1 MPTLLDF
8 RRRIRSVKN
17 TQQITRAMKF
27 IAAARLRRAQ
37 ETATSLRPYAA
48 GIREVLRSAMSR
60 IENPEQFPLLT
71 QRPEERVLVLV
82 AAGERGLAG
91 AFNANVLRRAFEFL
105 REKNDK
111 TVEVIPIAK
120 KSRDAFAKRS
130 WKIVAEYVDVT
141 TRADL
146 AVAAKIAA
154 EVMKI
159 YEAHQ
164 ADSVYLIYNEFKN
177 VMAQTLRVEKLL
189 PLEPAAL
196 GEPSKTRQDA
206 DVKATG
212 VTARIDVG
220 TVSVGG
226 STSVQAGGHAS
237 EVAPSSAVGTSS
249 VPASASVPASGKSLN
264 AVAASPTVP
273 VDYIYEQPAAEI
285 FNKLVPR
292 YVEMQIYRMLAET
305 SAAEH
310 AARMTAMD
318 SATRNASDVI
328 DALTL
333 HMNKVRQAAITR
345 EIIEVVS
352 GAASAG

>member
-37 ETATSLRPYAA
+37 ETAVSLRPYAA
-48 GIREVLRSAMSR
+48 GIREILRSAMSR

-71 QRPEERVLVLV
+71 QRPEEKVLVLV
-82 AAGERGLAG
+82 TSGERGLCG

-105 REKNDK
+105 NEKSGK
-111 TVEVIPIAK
+111 SVEVIAIAK
-120 KSRDAFAKRS
+120 KSRDAFRKRS
-130 WKIVAEYVDVT
+130 WKIAAEYIDVT
-141 TRADL
+141 SRADL
-146 AVAAKIAA
+146 GKANEIAA

-159 YEAHQ
+159 YETGG

-177 VMAQTLRVEKLL
+177 VMMQTLRVEKLL
-189 PLEPAAL
+189 PLERSAL
-196 GEPSKTRQDA
+196 GEPQK
-206 DVKATG
+206 DVP
-212 VTARIDVG
+212 
-220 TVSVGG
+220 
-226 STSVQAGGHAS
+226 
-237 EVAPSSAVGTSS
+237 PS
-249 VPASASVPASGKSLN
+249 N
-264 AVAASPTVP
+264 ANDP

-285 FNKLVPR
+285 YNRLVPR
-292 YVEMQIYRMLAET
+292 YVEMQIYRMLAES

-310 AARMTAMD
+310 AARMTAME
-318 SATRNASDVI
+318 SATSNASDVI

>member
-37 ETATSLRPYAA
+37 ETAVSLRPYAS
-48 GIREVLRSAMSR
+48 GIREILRSAMSR

-71 QRPEERVLVLV
+71 QRPEEKVLVLV
-82 AAGERGLAG
+82 TSGERGLCG
-91 AFNANVLRRAFEFL
+91 AFNANVLRRAFDFL
-105 REKNDK
+105 REKSGK
-111 TVEVIPIAK
+111 SVEVITLAK
-120 KSRDAFAKRS
+120 KSRDAFRKRS
-130 WKIVAEYVDVT
+130 WKIAAEYVDVT
-141 TRADL
+141 SRADL
-146 AVAAKIAA
+146 GKAKEIAA

-159 YEAHQ
+159 YQAGG

-177 VMAQTLRVEKLL
+177 LMMQTLRVEKLL
-189 PLEPAAL
+189 PLEHSAL
-196 GEPSKTRQDA
+196 GEHEK
-206 DVKATG
+206 G
-212 VTARIDVG
+212 
-220 TVSVGG
+220 
-226 STSVQAGGHAS
+226 
-237 EVAPSSAVGTSS
+237 APAASSAD
-249 VPASASVPASGKSLN
+249 A
-264 AVAASPTVP
+264 

-285 FNKLVPR
+285 FNELVPC
-292 YVEMQIYRMLAET
+292 YVEMQIYRMIAES

-310 AARMTAMD
+310 AARMTAME
-318 SATRNASDVI
+318 SATSNASDVI

>member
-37 ETATSLRPYAA
+37 ETAVSLRPYAS

-71 QRPEERVLVLV
+71 QRPEEKILVLV
-82 AAGERGLAG
+82 TAGERGLCG
-91 AFNANVLRRAFEFL
+91 AFNANVLRTAFDFL
-105 REKNDK
+105 REKTGK
-111 TVEVIPIAK
+111 AVEIIAISK
-120 KSRDAFAKRS
+120 KSRDAFRKRQ
-130 WKIVAEYVDVT
+130 WKIVGEYIDVT
-141 TRADL
+141 SRAEL
-146 AVAAKIAA
+146 GKAAEIAA

-159 YEAHQ
+159 YESGA
-164 ADSVYLIYNEFKN
+164 ADSVYLVYNEFKN
-177 VMAQTLRVEKLL
+177 VMTQTLRVEKVL
-189 PLEPAAL
+189 PLDRSEL
-196 GEPSKTRQDA
+196 GEPKK
-206 DVKATG
+206 DVPP
-212 VTARIDVG
+212 TA
-220 TVSVGG
+220 
-226 STSVQAGGHAS
+226 AG
-237 EVAPSSAVGTSS
+237 E
-249 VPASASVPASGKSLN
+249 L
-264 AVAASPTVP
+264 
-273 VDYIYEQPAAEI
+273 VDYIYEQPAEEI
-285 FNKLVPR
+285 FNRLVPR
-292 YVEMQIYRMLAET
+292 YVEMQIFRMLAES

-310 AARMTAMD
+310 AARMTAME
-318 SATRNASDVI
+318 SATSNASDVI

>member
-37 ETATSLRPYAA
+37 ETAVSLRPYAA
-48 GIREVLRSAMSR
+48 GIREILRSAMSR
-60 IENPEQFPLLT
+60 IENPEQFPMLAH
-71 QRPEERVLVLV
+71 RPEEKILVLV
-82 AAGERGLAG
+82 TSGERGLAG
-91 AFNANVLRRAFEFL
+91 AFNANVLRQAFDFL
-105 REKNDK
+105 REKSDK
-111 TVEVIPIAK
+111 SVEVITIAK
-120 KSRDAFAKRS
+120 KGRDAFRKRS
-130 WKIVAEYVDVT
+130 WKIVGEYVDVT
-141 TRADL
+141 SKAELGKARE
-146 AVAAKIAA
+146 IAA

-159 YEAHQ
+159 YESGG

-177 VMAQTLRVEKLL
+177 VMMQTLRVEKLL
-189 PLEPAAL
+189 PLEREAL
-196 GEPSKTRQDA
+196 DRHEKG
-206 DVKATG
+206 
-212 VTARIDVG
+212 
-220 TVSVGG
+220 
-226 STSVQAGGHAS
+226 
-237 EVAPSSAVGTSS
+237 AP
-249 VPASASVPASGKSLN
+249 PESASPQ
-264 AVAASPTVP
+264 

-285 FNKLVPR
+285 FSKLVPR
-292 YVEMQIYRMLAET
+292 YVEMQVYRMLAES

-310 AARMTAMD
+310 AARMTAME
-318 SATRNASDVI
+318 SATSNASDVI

>member
-37 ETATSLRPYAA
+37 ETAVSLRPYAS

-71 QRPEERVLVLV
+71 QRPEEKILVLV
-82 AAGERGLAG
+82 TSGERGLCG

-105 REKNDK
+105 REKGDK
-111 TVEVIPIAK
+111 SVEVITLAK
-120 KSRDAFAKRS
+120 KGRDAFRKRS
-130 WKIVAEYVDVT
+130 WKIAGEYVDVT
-141 TRADL
+141 SRADL
-146 AVAAKIAA
+146 NKAREIAA

-159 YEAHQ
+159 YESGG

-177 VMAQTLRVEKLL
+177 VMMQTLRTEKLL
-189 PLEPAAL
+189 PLDRSAL
-196 GEPSKTRQDA
+196 DQHDKSAPP
-206 DVKATG
+206 
-212 VTARIDVG
+212 
-220 TVSVGG
+220 
-226 STSVQAGGHAS
+226 
-237 EVAPSSAVGTSS
+237 PSSGD
-249 VPASASVPASGKSLN
+249 N
-264 AVAASPTVP
+264 
-273 VDYIYEQPAAEI
+273 VDYIYEQPAEEI

-292 YVEMQIYRMLAET
+292 YVEMQIYRMIAES

-310 AARMTAMD
+310 AARMTAME
-318 SATRNASDVI
+318 SATSNASDVI

>member
-37 ETATSLRPYAA
+37 ETAVSLRPYAA

-60 IENPEQFPLLT
+60 IENPEQFPLLAH
-71 QRPEERVLVLV
+71 RPEERVLVLV
-82 AAGERGLAG
+82 AAGERGLCG
-91 AFNANVLRRAFEFL
+91 AFNANVLRLAFEFVS
-105 REKNDK
+105 EKKDK
-111 TVEVIPIAK
+111 TVEIITIAK
-120 KSRDAFAKRS
+120 KSREAFRKRS
-130 WKIVAEYVDVT
+130 FKIAAEYVDVT

-146 AVAAKIAA
+146 KVAKEIAA

-159 YEAHQ
+159 YQAHQ
-164 ADSVYLIYNEFKN
+164 ADSVYLIYNEFRN
-177 VMAQTLRVEKLL
+177 VMAQTLRVEKVL
-189 PLEPAAL
+189 PLEPEAL
-196 GEPSKTRQDA
+196 GTPDKN
-206 DVKATG
+206 
-212 VTARIDVG
+212 
-220 TVSVGG
+220 
-226 STSVQAGGHAS
+226 
-237 EVAPSSAVGTSS
+237 APVTSS
-249 VPASASVPASGKSLN
+249 EN
-264 AVAASPTVP
+264 P

-285 FNKLVPR
+285 YNKLVPR

-310 AARMTAMD
+310 AARMTAME
-318 SATRNASDVI
+318 SATSNASDVI

>member
-37 ETATSLRPYAA
+37 ETAVSLRPYAS
-48 GIREVLRSAMSR
+48 GIREILRSAMSR

-71 QRPEERVLVLV
+71 QRPEEKVLVLV
-82 AAGERGLAG
+82 TSGERGLCG

-105 REKNDK
+105 REKSDK
-111 TVEVIPIAK
+111 SVEVITIAK
-120 KSRDAFAKRS
+120 KSRDAFRKRS
-130 WKIVAEYVDVT
+130 WKIASEYVDVT
-141 TRADL
+141 SRADL
-146 AVAAKIAA
+146 GKAREIAA
-154 EVMKI
+154 EVMKM
-159 YEAHQ
+159 YEAGG

-177 VMAQTLRVEKLL
+177 VMMQTLRVEKLL
-189 PLEPAAL
+189 PLEHAAL
-196 GEPSKTRQDA
+196 GMHEK
-206 DVKATG
+206 G
-212 VTARIDVG
+212 
-220 TVSVGG
+220 
-226 STSVQAGGHAS
+226 
-237 EVAPSSAVGTSS
+237 VAPSS
-249 VPASASVPASGKSLN
+249 SGD
-264 AVAASPTVP
+264 A
-273 VDYIYEQPAAEI
+273 VDYIYEQPAAEM

-292 YVEMQIYRMLAET
+292 YVEMQIYRMLAES

-310 AARMTAMD
+310 AARMTAME
-318 SATRNASDVI
+318 SATSNASDVI

>member
-37 ETATSLRPYAA
+37 ETAVSLRPYAS
-48 GIREVLRSAMSR
+48 GIREILRSAMSR

-71 QRPEERVLVLV
+71 QRPEEKILVLV
-82 AAGERGLAG
+82 TAGERGLCG
-91 AFNANVLRRAFEFL
+91 AFNANVLRRAFDFL
-105 REKNDK
+105 REKSGK
-111 TVEVIPIAK
+111 SVEVITLAK
-120 KSRDAFAKRS
+120 KSRDAFRKRS
-130 WKIVAEYVDVT
+130 WKIAAEYVDVT
-141 TRADL
+141 ARADL
-146 AVAAKIAA
+146 GKAREIAA

-159 YEAHQ
+159 YEAGG

-177 VMAQTLRVEKLL
+177 VMMQTLRVEKLL
-189 PLEPAAL
+189 PLEHSAL
-196 GEPSKTRQDA
+196 GEHEK
-206 DVKATG
+206 G
-212 VTARIDVG
+212 
-220 TVSVGG
+220 
-226 STSVQAGGHAS
+226 
-237 EVAPSSAVGTSS
+237 APLVSSAD
-249 VPASASVPASGKSLN
+249 A
-264 AVAASPTVP
+264 

-292 YVEMQIYRMLAET
+292 YVEMQIYRMIAES

-310 AARMTAMD
+310 AARMTAME
-318 SATRNASDVI
+318 SATSNASDVI

>member
-37 ETATSLRPYAA
+37 ETAVSLRPYAA

-71 QRPEERVLVLV
+71 QRPEERMLVLV
-82 AAGERGLAG
+82 AAGERGLCG
-91 AFNANVLRRAFEFL
+91 AFNANVLRRAFDFL

-111 TVEVIPIAK
+111 TVEVIAIAK

-130 WKIVAEYVDVT
+130 WKIAAEYVDVT

-146 AVAAKIAA
+146 GVAAKIAA

-159 YEAHQ
+159 YETHE

-189 PLEPAAL
+189 PLEHAAL
-196 GEPSKTRQDA
+196 GEPLKDTLR
-206 DVKATG
+206 
-212 VTARIDVG
+212 
-220 TVSVGG
+220 
-226 STSVQAGGHAS
+226 
-237 EVAPSSAVGTSS
+237 TSS
-249 VPASASVPASGKSLN
+249 TDA
-264 AVAASPTVP
+264 

-310 AARMTAMD
+310 AARMTAME
-318 SATRNASDVI
+318 SATSNASDVI

>member
-27 IAAARLRRAQ
+27 IAAAPLRRAQ

-105 REKNDK
+105 REKKDK
-111 TVEVIPIAK
+111 SLAVIPIAK
-120 KSRDAFAKRS
+120 KSRDAFAKRN
-130 WKIVAEYVDVT
+130 WKIAAEYVDVT

-159 YEAHQ
+159 YETHQ

-177 VMAQTLRVEKLL
+177 VMAATLRVEKLL

-196 GEPSKTRQDA
+196 GEPMKDA
-206 DVKATG
+206 L
-212 VTARIDVG
+212 
-220 TVSVGG
+220 
-226 STSVQAGGHAS
+226 
-237 EVAPSSAVGTSS
+237 PTSS
-249 VPASASVPASGKSLN
+249 TDA
-264 AVAASPTVP
+264 

-310 AARMTAMD
+310 AARMTAME
-318 SATRNASDVI
+318 SATSNAADVI

>member
-37 ETATSLRPYAA
+37 ETAVSLRPYAS
-48 GIREVLRSAMSR
+48 GIREILRSAMSR

-71 QRPEERVLVLV
+71 QRPEERVLALV
-82 AAGERGLAG
+82 TSGERGLCG

-105 REKNDK
+105 NEKSGK
-111 TVEVIPIAK
+111 SVEVIAIAK
-120 KSRDAFAKRS
+120 KSRDAFRKRS
-130 WKIVAEYVDVT
+130 WKIAADYVDVT
-141 TRADL
+141 SRADL
-146 AVAAKIAA
+146 GKAREISA

-159 YEAHQ
+159 YEAGG

-177 VMAQTLRVEKLL
+177 VMMQTLRVEKLL
-189 PLEPAAL
+189 PLERAAL
-196 GEPSKTRQDA
+196 GEHEK
-206 DVKATG
+206 G
-212 VTARIDVG
+212 
-220 TVSVGG
+220 
-226 STSVQAGGHAS
+226 
-237 EVAPSSAVGTSS
+237 APPASSAD
-249 VPASASVPASGKSLN
+249 A
-264 AVAASPTVP
+264 

-292 YVEMQIYRMLAET
+292 YVEMQIFRMLAES

-310 AARMTAMD
+310 AARMTAME
-318 SATRNASDVI
+318 SATSNASDVI

>member
-105 REKNDK
+105 REKKDK
-111 TVEVIPIAK
+111 SLAVIPIAK
-120 KSRDAFAKRS
+120 KSRDAFAKRN
-130 WKIVAEYVDVT
+130 WKIAAEYVDVT

-159 YEAHQ
+159 YETHQ

-177 VMAQTLRVEKLL
+177 VMAATLRVEKLL
-189 PLEPAAL
+189 PLEHAAL
-196 GEPSKTRQDA
+196 GEPMKDA
-206 DVKATG
+206 L
-212 VTARIDVG
+212 
-220 TVSVGG
+220 
-226 STSVQAGGHAS
+226 
-237 EVAPSSAVGTSS
+237 PTSS
-249 VPASASVPASGKSLN
+249 TDA
-264 AVAASPTVP
+264 

-310 AARMTAMD
+310 AARMTAME
-318 SATRNASDVI
+318 SATSNAADVI

>member
-1 MPTLLDF
+1 MPTLLEF
-8 RRRIRSVKN
+8 RRRIRSVRN

-37 ETATSLRPYAA
+37 QTAILLRPYAG

-60 IENPEQFPLLT
+60 IENPEQFPLLA

-82 AAGERGLAG
+82 TSGERGLCG

-105 REKNDK
+105 GEKNDK
-111 TVEVIPIAK
+111 SVEVIAIAK
-120 KSRDAFAKRS
+120 KSRDSFRKRS
-130 WKIVAEYVDVT
+130 WKIAGEYLDVT

-146 AVAAKIAA
+146 GKAKEIAA
-154 EVMKI
+154 EVMKV

-164 ADSVYLIYNEFKN
+164 ADSVYLIYNEFRN
-177 VMAQTLRVEKLL
+177 VLMQTLRVEKLL
-189 PLEPAAL
+189 PLERAAL
-196 GEPSKTRQDA
+196 
-206 DVKATG
+206 AT
-212 VTARIDVG
+212 TEKHSPPA
-220 TVSVGG
+220 
-226 STSVQAGGHAS
+226 
-237 EVAPSSAVGTSS
+237 SSAE
-249 VPASASVPASGKSLN
+249 L
-264 AVAASPTVP
+264 

-292 YVEMQIYRMLAET
+292 YVEMRIYSMLAES

-345 EIIEVVS
+345 EIIEVIS
-352 GAASAG
+352 GAASAE

>member
-37 ETATSLRPYAA
+37 ETAVSLRPYAS

-60 IENPEQFPLLT
+60 IENREQFPLLV
-71 QRPEERVLVLV
+71 QRPEERVLALV
-82 AAGERGLAG
+82 ASGERGLCG
-91 AFNANVLRRAFEFL
+91 AFNANVLRTAFDFIRGL
-105 REKNDK
+105 GGK

-120 KSRDAFAKRS
+120 KSREAFRKRS
-130 WKIVAEYVDVT
+130 YKIVAEYVDVT

-146 AVAAKIAA
+146 KVAGNIAA
-154 EVMKI
+154 EVMKL

-177 VMAQTLRVEKLL
+177 VMAQTLKVEKLL
-189 PLEPAAL
+189 PLDPAAL
-196 GEPSKTRQDA
+196 GVPDKNVPPTASTDA
-206 DVKATG
+206 
-212 VTARIDVG
+212 
-220 TVSVGG
+220 
-226 STSVQAGGHAS
+226 
-237 EVAPSSAVGTSS
+237 
-249 VPASASVPASGKSLN
+249 
-264 AVAASPTVP
+264 

-292 YVEMQIYRMLAET
+292 YVEMQIFRMLAET

-310 AARMTAMD
+310 AARMTAME
-318 SATRNASDVI
+318 SATSNASDVI

>member
-37 ETATSLRPYAA
+37 EKAVSLRPYAG

-60 IENPEQFPLLT
+60 IENPEQFPMLA
-71 QRPEERVLVLV
+71 QRPEEKVLVLV
-82 AAGERGLAG
+82 TSGERGLCG

-105 REKNDK
+105 REKSGK
-111 TVEVIPIAK
+111 SLEVITIAK
-120 KSRDAFAKRS
+120 KGRDAFRKRS
-130 WKIVAEYVDVT
+130 WKIVGEYVDVT
-141 TRADL
+141 SRADL
-146 AVAAKIAA
+146 GKAKEIAA

-159 YEAHQ
+159 YESGG

-177 VMAQTLRVEKLL
+177 VMMQTLRVEKLL
-189 PLEPAAL
+189 PLERSAL
-196 GEPSKTRQDA
+196 GEHEKGQPPATAADA
-206 DVKATG
+206 
-212 VTARIDVG
+212 
-220 TVSVGG
+220 
-226 STSVQAGGHAS
+226 
-237 EVAPSSAVGTSS
+237 
-249 VPASASVPASGKSLN
+249 
-264 AVAASPTVP
+264 
-273 VDYIYEQPAAEI
+273 VDYIYEQPAQEI

-292 YVEMQIYRMLAET
+292 YVEMQIYRMIAES

-310 AARMTAMD
+310 AARMTAME
-318 SATRNASDVI
+318 SATSNASDVI

>member
-8 RRRIRSVKN
+8 RRRIRSVRN

-37 ETATSLRPYAA
+37 ETALSLRPYAR
-48 GIREVLRSAMSR
+48 GIREILRSAMSR
-60 IENPEQFPLLT
+60 IENPDAFPLLA
-71 QRPEERVLVLV
+71 QRPEKSVLVLV
-82 AAGERGLAG
+82 TSGERGLCG

-105 REKNDK
+105 RDK
-111 TVEVIPIAK
+111 SDESVEVIPIAK
-120 KSRDAFAKRS
+120 KSRDAFRKRS
-130 WKIVAEYVDVT
+130 WKIAAEYVDVT

-146 AVAAKIAA
+146 DKAREIAA

-159 YEAHQ
+159 YEAGG

-177 VMAQTLRVEKLL
+177 VMMQTVRVEKLL
-189 PLEPAAL
+189 PLERADL
-196 GEPSKTRQDA
+196 GPHEKWA
-206 DVKATG
+206 
-212 VTARIDVG
+212 
-220 TVSVGG
+220 
-226 STSVQAGGHAS
+226 
-237 EVAPSSAVGTSS
+237 
-249 VPASASVPASGKSLN
+249 PASSGDE
-264 AVAASPTVP
+264 
-273 VDYIYEQPAAEI
+273 VDYLYEQSAQEI

-292 YVEMQIYRMLAET
+292 YVEMQIYRMIAES

-310 AARMTAMD
+310 AARMTAME
-318 SATRNASDVI
+318 SATSNAADVI

>member
-37 ETATSLRPYAA
+37 ETAVSLRPYAT

-60 IENPEQFPLLT
+60 IENPEQFPLLA
-71 QRPEERVLVLV
+71 QRPEEKVLVLV
-82 AAGERGLAG
+82 TSGERGLCG

-105 REKNDK
+105 REKSDK
-111 TVEVIPIAK
+111 SVEVITIAK
-120 KSRDAFAKRS
+120 KGRDAFRKRQ
-130 WKIVAEYVDVT
+130 WKIAGEWVDVT
-141 TRADL
+141 ARADL
-146 AVAAKIAA
+146 GKAREIAA
-154 EVMKI
+154 QVMKI
-159 YEAHQ
+159 YEAGG

-177 VMAQTLRVEKLL
+177 VMMQTLRVEKLL
-189 PLEPAAL
+189 PLDPAAL
-196 GEPSKTRQDA
+196 AVHDKSAAPAPAA
-206 DVKATG
+206 D
-212 VTARIDVG
+212 I
-220 TVSVGG
+220 
-226 STSVQAGGHAS
+226 
-237 EVAPSSAVGTSS
+237 
-249 VPASASVPASGKSLN
+249 
-264 AVAASPTVP
+264 

-292 YVEMQIYRMLAET
+292 YVEMQIYRMLAES

-310 AARMTAMD
+310 AARMTAME
-318 SATRNASDVI
+318 SATSNASDVI

>member
-37 ETATSLRPYAA
+37 ETAISLRPYAG

-60 IENPEQFPLLT
+60 VENADDFPLLAE
-71 QRPEERVLVLV
+71 RPEERVLVLV
-82 AAGERGLAG
+82 TSGERGLCG

-105 REKNDK
+105 RDK
-111 TVEVIPIAK
+111 SGKSIEVITIAK
-120 KSRDAFAKRS
+120 KGRDAFRKRS
-130 WKIVAEYVDVT
+130 WKIVAEYIDVT

-146 AVAAKIAA
+146 AKAREIAA

-159 YEAHQ
+159 YEAGQ

-177 VMAQTLRVEKLL
+177 VMTQTLRVEKLL
-189 PLEPAAL
+189 PLDRAAL
-196 GEPSKTRQDA
+196 STPEKGAPPVSA
-206 DVKATG
+206 S
-212 VTARIDVG
+212 G
-220 TVSVGG
+220 TVG
-226 STSVQAGGHAS
+226 
-237 EVAPSSAVGTSS
+237 
-249 VPASASVPASGKSLN
+249 
-264 AVAASPTVP
+264 
-273 VDYIYEQPAAEI
+273 YIYEQPAAEI
-285 FNKLVPR
+285 FQKLVPR
-292 YVEMQIYRMLAET
+292 YVEMQIYRMIAES

-310 AARMTAMD
+310 AARMTAME
-318 SATRNASDVI
+318 SATSNAADVI

>member
-1 MPTLLDF
+1 
-8 RRRIRSVKN
+8 VKN

-37 ETATSLRPYAA
+37 ETAVSLRPYAS
-48 GIREVLRSAMSR
+48 GIREILRSAMSR

-82 AAGERGLAG
+82 TSGERGLCG
-91 AFNANVLRRAFEFL
+91 AFNANVLRRAFDFL
-105 REKNDK
+105 REKSGK
-111 TVEVIPIAK
+111 SVEVITLAK
-120 KSRDAFAKRS
+120 KSRDAFRKRS
-130 WKIVAEYVDVT
+130 WKVASEYVDVT
-141 TRADL
+141 SRADL
-146 AVAAKIAA
+146 GGGSVIETKI
-154 EVMKI
+154 MKI
-159 YEAHQ
+159 YEAGG

-177 VMAQTLRVEKLL
+177 VMMQTLRVEKIL
-189 PLEPAAL
+189 PLEHSAL
-196 GEPSKTRQDA
+196 AEHEKG
-206 DVKATG
+206 
-212 VTARIDVG
+212 
-220 TVSVGG
+220 
-226 STSVQAGGHAS
+226 
-237 EVAPSSAVGTSS
+237 AP
-249 VPASASVPASGKSLN
+249 PASSSEA
-264 AVAASPTVP
+264 

-292 YVEMQIYRMLAET
+292 YVEMQIYRMIAES

-310 AARMTAMD
+310 AARMTAME
-318 SATRNASDVI
+318 SATSNASDVI

>member
-37 ETATSLRPYAA
+37 EMAMSLRPYAS
-48 GIREVLRSAMSR
+48 GIQEVLRSAMSR

-71 QRPEERVLVLV
+71 QRPEERVLVVV

-91 AFNANVLRRAFEFL
+91 AFNANVLRGAFDFI
-105 REKNDK
+105 RSKSGK

-120 KSRDAFAKRS
+120 KSREAFRKRS

-146 AVAAKIAA
+146 KIAGNIAA
-154 EVMKI
+154 EIMKI

-177 VMAQTLRVEKLL
+177 VMAQTLKVEKLL
-189 PLEPAAL
+189 PLERAAL
-196 GEPSKTRQDA
+196 DKPDQNVPPTESKD
-206 DVKATG
+206 
-212 VTARIDVG
+212 
-220 TVSVGG
+220 
-226 STSVQAGGHAS
+226 
-237 EVAPSSAVGTSS
+237 
-249 VPASASVPASGKSLN
+249 N
-264 AVAASPTVP
+264 

-285 FNKLVPR
+285 FNKLIPR
-292 YVEMQIYRMLAET
+292 YVEMQIFRMLAET

-310 AARMTAMD
+310 AARMTAME
-318 SATRNASDVI
+318 SATNNASDVI

>member
-37 ETATSLRPYAA
+37 ETAVSLRPYAL
-48 GIREVLRSAMSR
+48 GIREILRSAMSR

-82 AAGERGLAG
+82 TSGERGLCG
-91 AFNANVLRRAFEFL
+91 AFNANVLRRAFDFL
-105 REKNDK
+105 REKNGK
-111 TVEVIPIAK
+111 SVEVITLAK
-120 KSRDAFAKRS
+120 KGRDAFRKRS
-130 WKIVAEYVDVT
+130 WKIAGEYVDVT
-141 TRADL
+141 SRADL
-146 AVAAKIAA
+146 GKAREIAA

-159 YEAHQ
+159 YEAGG

-177 VMAQTLRVEKLL
+177 VMMQTLRVEKLL
-189 PLEPAAL
+189 PLERAAL
-196 GEPSKTRQDA
+196 GEHEK
-206 DVKATG
+206 G
-212 VTARIDVG
+212 
-220 TVSVGG
+220 
-226 STSVQAGGHAS
+226 
-237 EVAPSSAVGTSS
+237 AP
-249 VPASASVPASGKSLN
+249 PASSHDA
-264 AVAASPTVP
+264 

-292 YVEMQIYRMLAET
+292 YVEMQIYRMIAES

-310 AARMTAMD
+310 AARMTAME
-318 SATRNASDVI
+318 SATSNASDVI

>member
-37 ETATSLRPYAA
+37 ETAISLRPYAG

-60 IENPEQFPLLT
+60 IENPEQFPMLA
-71 QRPEERVLVLV
+71 QRPEEKVLVLV
-82 AAGERGLAG
+82 TSGERGLCG

-105 REKNDK
+105 REKSDK
-111 TVEVIPIAK
+111 SVEVITIAK
-120 KSRDAFAKRS
+120 KGRDAFRKRQ
-130 WKIVAEYVDVT
+130 WKIAGEWVDVT
-141 TRADL
+141 ARADL
-146 AVAAKIAA
+146 GKAREIAA
-154 EVMKI
+154 EAMKI
-159 YEAHQ
+159 YELGG

-177 VMAQTLRVEKLL
+177 VMMQTLRVEKLL
-189 PLEPAAL
+189 PLDPAAL
-196 GEPSKTRQDA
+196 AVHDKSAAPASSA
-206 DVKATG
+206 DV
-212 VTARIDVG
+212 
-220 TVSVGG
+220 
-226 STSVQAGGHAS
+226 
-237 EVAPSSAVGTSS
+237 
-249 VPASASVPASGKSLN
+249 
-264 AVAASPTVP
+264 

-292 YVEMQIYRMLAET
+292 YVEMQIYRMLAES

-310 AARMTAMD
+310 AARMTAME
-318 SATRNASDVI
+318 SATSNASDVI

>member
-37 ETATSLRPYAA
+37 ETAVSLRPYAA

-71 QRPEERVLVLV
+71 QRPEERVLVVV
-82 AAGERGLAG
+82 AAGERGLCG

-111 TVEVIPIAK
+111 TVEVIAIAK

-130 WKIVAEYVDVT
+130 WKIAAEYVDVT

-146 AVAAKIAA
+146 GIARKIAA

-164 ADSVYLIYNEFKN
+164 ADAVYLIYNEFKN

-189 PLEPAAL
+189 PLEHAAL
-196 GEPSKTRQDA
+196 GEPLKDA
-206 DVKATG
+206 P
-212 VTARIDVG
+212 
-220 TVSVGG
+220 
-226 STSVQAGGHAS
+226 QA
-237 EVAPSSAVGTSS
+237 SSAD
-249 VPASASVPASGKSLN
+249 A
-264 AVAASPTVP
+264 

-310 AARMTAMD
+310 AARMTAME
-318 SATRNASDVI
+318 SATSNASDVI